1 MRRAVPALIA
11 LVFVVFAPAFAR
23 AQAPSGGTLVVTVV
37 DITGAVL
44 PGATVTVAGIEPAN
58 KAAAIEPATAG
69 ADGVATIVKLA
80 PGRYS
85 IQADFDGFET
95 RRIPD
100 VRVRNGNNRQVVMLP
115 IAGHKEAITVS
126 QDKQTAAADPRGPS
140 FGTTLTR
147 EQLEALS
154 DDPDVLRLQLQ
165 EMAGPGAV
173 IKVDSFEGGAL
184 PSKSQI
190 RSIRISRDQFAAE
203 HHAAGGINIEIIT
216 QPGIRPIGMNFGTRM
231 RSNGLAGRSPF
242 TPVRGPERNTNYNVG
257 VNGTLVKNKVG
268 FGIFAFGTDSYETPN
283 INVALT
289 NGERRA
295 EALRLRSPRDNYS
308 VNANVD
314 YAVTLDQTLRF
325 GLGVNATDNRNLGIG
340 QWDYEERAY
349 AMESTNGFFRAQQ
362 IGPLGRRAFLRT
374 RVQLA
379 WQDSNNISAVEE
391 RTIRVIEAFTRGGA
405 QVSGGQH
412 TRTLVAAGDLDYVRG
427 NHTWRFG
434 AQVDASRWRSDDASN
449 YLGTYTFESLEAFD
463 AGRPRS
469 YTQRIGDPNLKYEN
483 YQGAFYVQDD
493 FRIRRNL
500 TLSAGVRYEAQTHI
514 RDFDN
519 VMPRVGVTW
528 APFTG
533 GQTTLR
539 ASWGIFHDW
548 FSMNTYEQ
556 TLRVDGFRQQEI
568 DIVNP
573 PFPDFNELS
582 LIAAPGNRYVLG
594 DRVALPRLSRLSLG
608 IDQRVR
614 VTQASATYSYTQG
627 GAVAR
632 GLNLNAPVNG
642 VRPDTAFGN
651 IIEVVSDA
659 GSRQHQ
665 LQTNLTINQGAL
677 FPLNK
682 SAPRINWKRATLFW
696 NYTLG
701 FGRNNSEGAFSVA
714 PTGDLNVEWGPTNND
729 VRHRLNVNFNNQI
742 IKGLG
747 IGLGFNAISGTPYTL
762 RTGTDDNADLIFND
776 RPAGVGRNTERA
788 DYHATLSLNVS
799 YNWTFGPPPT
809 APPGIGV
816 FIAGAGSAPE
826 IRTFEQPGRYR
837 IGFFVFANNLTNRAN
852 YTGYSGTMTSKFF
865 RQATAVASTRR
876 VEAGLNFG
884 F

>member
-1 MRRAVPALIA
+1 MKSAQVRSAMRRAVPALIA

-58 KAAAIEPATAG
+58 KALTIEPATAG

-85 IQADFDGFET
+85 VQADFDGFET

-100 VRVRNGNNRQVVMLP
+100 VRVRNGNNRQVLMLP
-115 IAGHKEAITVS
+115 IAGHKESVTVG
-126 QDKQTAAADPRGPS
+126 QDKQTAAADPRGSS

-154 DDPDVLRLQLQ
+154 DDPEVLRQQLQ

-216 QPGIRPIGMNFGTRM
+216 QPGLRPIGMNFGTRM

-582 LIAAPGNRYVLG
+582 LIA
-594 DRVALPRLSRLSLG
+594 
-608 IDQRVR
+608 
-614 VTQASATYSYTQG
+614 
-627 GAVAR
+627 
-632 GLNLNAPVNG
+632 
-642 VRPDTAFGN
+642 
-651 IIEVVSDA
+651 
-659 GSRQHQ
+659 
-665 LQTNLTINQGAL
+665 
-677 FPLNK
+677 
-682 SAPRINWKRATLFW
+682 
-696 NYTLG
+696 
-701 FGRNNSEGAFSVA
+701 
-714 PTGDLNVEWGPTNND
+714 
-729 VRHRLNVNFNNQI
+729 
-742 IKGLG
+742 
-747 IGLGFNAISGTPYTL
+747 
-762 RTGTDDNADLIFND
+762 
-776 RPAGVGRNTERA
+776 
-788 DYHATLSLNVS
+788 
-799 YNWTFGPPPT
+799 
-809 APPGIGV
+809 
-816 FIAGAGSAPE
+816 
-826 IRTFEQPGRYR
+826 
-837 IGFFVFANNLTNRAN
+837 
-852 YTGYSGTMTSKFF
+852 
-865 RQATAVASTRR
+865 
-876 VEAGLNFG
+876 
-884 F
+884 